1 MGVARDSKAPTVSIE
16 TVLVVRPIKVIGVLF
31 GVVAVLLLSLSLAA
45 TAWLH
50 ADGAR
55 EGLWE
60 RCTYNQTVPDWVDC
74 GQALPR
80 DWVTICQ
87 SLCLV
92 SLIVCVIA
100 IVVASIGL
108 RTANFQAKYRLYWGG
123 LVCFFIAALIEIISL
138 VIFPIKFLDEI
149 ENREQAHWSFG
160 WAYIVG
166 WVGAVTEFIAGL
178 LLLLDRGAE
187 EIVYKENVIQEESK
201 NGIEAGGNKEAV
213 EANTSV

>member
-1 MGVARDSKAPTVSIE
+1 MGVAGESKAPTVFIE
-16 TVLVVRPIKVIGVLF
+16 TVLVVRPIKVIGVLC
-31 GVVAVLLLSLSLAA
+31 GVIALLLLSLSVAA
-45 TAWLH
+45 TSWLY

-60 RCTYNQTVPDWVDC
+60 RCTYNLTVPDWVDC

-80 DWVTICQ
+80 DWVVICQ

-92 SLIVCVIA
+92 SMIICLIA
-100 IVVASIGL
+100 VVLVSVGL
-108 RTANFQAKYRLYWGG
+108 RTVNFQAKYKLYWVG
-123 LVCFFIAALIEIISL
+123 LVSFFIAALVEIVSL

-166 WVGAVTEFIAGL
+166 WVGAVIEFLAGL

-187 EIVYKENVIQEESK
+187 EIIYREKVVQAETK
-201 NGIEAGGNKEAV
+201 NGIEAAGNKDVA